1 TFQEQFNSSFTQLH
15 QQGKQ
20 FINLNLRELLIKEN
34 QYFGYLFDSTH
45 SKTNSKKNKLIES
58 CLRSMWSCVLSKPSL
73 KPYPL
78 KFASNLQLNREI
90 QSKNIKIAKEFLGNN
105 DDCDS
110 IGYFIWPSLIRCD
123 TNDNIKPNHQITP
136 KDQKGA
142 KTEQVET
149 LENWIKQYD
158 MIREIS
164 ISLAEQLKE
173 KDVAKRQRNYWCY
186 YVLFCIADSAYEVAY
201 GEVIDKKNIKNVP
214 ENIKDLVLQKA
225 RFNISTIQQ
234 TKLKSI

>member
-1 TFQEQFNSSFTQLH
+1 MNSQ
-15 QQGKQ
+15 
-20 FINLNLRELLIKEN
+20 
-34 QYFGYLFDSTH
+34 
-45 SKTNSKKNKLIES
+45 KNKLIES

-123 TNDNIKPNHQITP
+123 TNELLHIPITACYTNFDVIILNKNNILQSNIKPNHQITSE
-136 KDQKGA
+136 DQKGA
-142 KTEQVET
+142 KTEQHFSLAHFLFIYFVI
-149 LENWIKQYD
+149 LQFSFNSYFFVK
-158 MIREIS
+158 
-164 ISLAEQLKE
+164 LAEQLNE
-173 KDVAKRQRNYWCY
+173 TDVAKRHCKSWCY
-186 YVLFCIADSAYEVAY
+186 YILFCIADSAYEVAY
-201 GEVIDKKNIKNVP
+201 GEIIDKKNIKNVS
-214 ENIKDLVLQKA
+214 ENIQKLVLQNAKFDTSA
-225 RFNISTIQQ
+225 IQP